1 MLFANFKSTHKLQI
15 ASVRREMCQ
24 LGAQKDGS
32 FTHNLTVAL
41 DMNTEGRQFYQRAP
55 GIRRF
60 WLWRRLH
67 IIPGVEHDAVMSNV
81 VDGGGFTPRY
91 AFMVVMSC
99 GIAILGLL
107 QSSAAVVI
115 GAMLISPL
123 MGPIVQLGFSLCVV
137 DFRLMRRALYAL
149 AMGVALALLT
159 AMSVVWL
166 SPLKE
171 ATSEILARTQP
182 NLFDLLVALFSG
194 LAGGYAVIT
203 RKGEAIVGVAIATA
217 LMPPLAVVG
226 FGLATSNMAI
236 AGGAFFLFMTNLL
249 AIAFSVTLI
258 AKWYGFGVEN
268 SPQHTAWQAGVIA
281 ATFILLAIP
290 LGLALRDIAERTWT
304 ANQTRVA
311 IQSYLGEHGGSIE
324 QLKIERSNNHY
335 AINLVALVPNYLGDA
350 QANIQKR
357 LAMRLKRG
365 FTVQVRQMLEANDN
379 LLRNRVDLDDLRVHM
394 DDLTQQVAELRKQS
408 QSLIALQVKDL
419 LKGQSSDVSV
429 DIDQK
434 KISVTLEPAS
444 DLSERDIQALKAKLA
459 ESEPGWNV
467 DINKLSLTDSAHDQQ
482 AREPGPMSARR

>member
-1 MLFANFKSTHKLQI
+1 
-15 ASVRREMCQ
+15 
-24 LGAQKDGS
+24 
-32 FTHNLTVAL
+32 
-41 DMNTEGRQFYQRAP
+41 
-55 GIRRF
+55 
-60 WLWRRLH
+60 
-67 IIPGVEHDAVMSNV
+67 MSNV
-81 VDGGGFTPRY
+81 LEGGGLTPRY

-149 AMGVALALLT
+149 AIGVVLALLT
-159 AMSVVWL
+159 AMCIVWL

-217 LMPPLAVVG
+217 LMPPLAVVA

-258 AKWYGFGVEN
+258 AKWYGFGVAN

-281 ATFILLAIP
+281 ATFIFLAIP
-290 LGLALRDIAERTWT
+290 LGLALRDIAEQTWT
-304 ANQTRVA
+304 AKQTRQAV
-311 IQSYLGEHGGSIE
+311 QSYLGEHGGSIE
-324 QLKIERSNNHY
+324 QLKIERSNDDY
-335 AINLVALVPNYLGDA
+335 AINVVALVPTYLSDA
-350 QANIQKR
+350 QVNIQRR
-357 LAMRLKRG
+357 LAQRLRHS

-379 LLRNRVDLDDLRVHM
+379 LLHNRVDLDDLRVHM

-408 QSLIALQVKDL
+408 RSLVALQVRDL
-419 LKGQSSDVSV
+419 LKGQSADVNV

-434 KISVTLEPAS
+434 KISVTLDQVS
-444 DLSERDIQALKAKLA
+444 DFSEQDIQVLKVKLA
-459 ESEPGWNV
+459 ELEPGWIV
-467 DINKLSLTDSAHDQQ
+467 DVNKLSPVTSDHDQQ
-482 AREPGPMSARR
+482 AREPETNSPRR

>member
-1 MLFANFKSTHKLQI
+1 
-15 ASVRREMCQ
+15 
-24 LGAQKDGS
+24 
-32 FTHNLTVAL
+32 
-41 DMNTEGRQFYQRAP
+41 
-55 GIRRF
+55 
-60 WLWRRLH
+60 
-67 IIPGVEHDAVMSNV
+67 
-81 VDGGGFTPRY
+81 
-91 AFMVVMSC
+91 
-99 GIAILGLL
+99 
-107 QSSAAVVI
+107 
-115 GAMLISPL
+115 
-123 MGPIVQLGFSLCVV
+123 
-137 DFRLMRRALYAL
+137 
-149 AMGVALALLT
+149 
-159 AMSVVWL
+159 
-166 SPLKE
+166 
-171 ATSEILARTQP
+171 
-182 NLFDLLVALFSG
+182 LFSG

-482 AREPGPMSARR
+482 AREPGPMSARQ